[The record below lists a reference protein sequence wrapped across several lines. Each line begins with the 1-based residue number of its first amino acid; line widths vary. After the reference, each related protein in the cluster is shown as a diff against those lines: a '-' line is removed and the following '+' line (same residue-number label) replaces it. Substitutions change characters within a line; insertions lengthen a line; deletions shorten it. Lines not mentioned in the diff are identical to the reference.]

1 MTTQRTMPVT
11 EADISALQN
20 ICMVA
25 ASRFDDNAAYMRKQ
39 SLVPTPAEGSMQPT
53 GAAARALAE
62 QFESHSAEARSLL
75 NLFANA
81 APFNVP
87 LIEDTDVIGA

>member
-1 MTTQRTMPVT
+1 MKTRQTMLVT

-25 ASRFDDNAAYMRKQ
+25 ASRFDENATYMRKQ
-39 SLVPTPAEGSMQPT
+39 SLVTTPADGSMQPT

-62 QFESHSAEARSLL
+62 QFESQSAEARSLM
-75 NLFANA
+75 NRFANA
-81 APFNVP
+81 APFDVP
-87 LIEDTDVIGA
+87 QIWNSMVIGA